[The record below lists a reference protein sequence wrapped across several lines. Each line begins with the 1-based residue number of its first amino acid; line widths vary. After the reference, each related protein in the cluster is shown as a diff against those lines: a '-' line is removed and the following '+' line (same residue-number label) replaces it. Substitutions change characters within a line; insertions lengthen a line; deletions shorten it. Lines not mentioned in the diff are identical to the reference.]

1 MFRDQSVS
9 QEDVIIK
16 AGLKTKQSFVQEVCV
31 CVLKTIQVSIAHDCE
46 TTLQGSAQS

>member
-1 MFRDQSVS
+1 MFGDQSMS
-9 QEDVIIK
+9 QQDVIIK
-16 AGLKTKQSFVQEVCV
+16 AGLKKQSFVQEVCV

>member
-1 MFRDQSVS
+1 MFGDQSMS

-31 CVLKTIQVSIAHDCE
+31 LKRI
-46 TTLQGSAQS
+46 